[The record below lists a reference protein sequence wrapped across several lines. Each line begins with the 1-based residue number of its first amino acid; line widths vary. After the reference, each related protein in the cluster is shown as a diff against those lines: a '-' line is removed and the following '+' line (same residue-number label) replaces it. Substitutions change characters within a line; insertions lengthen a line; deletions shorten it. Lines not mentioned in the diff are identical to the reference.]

1 MVAPVSLQ
9 REKRS
14 QLAGDVTFIQM
25 SPGGQKFEPA
35 YQVDSKVVFVR
46 EEIAHHEKRVLQ
58 QFYADLFLM
67 ISNMDQAQPITAR
80 EVDERH
86 EEKMLQLGPVLERL
100 HDELLTPLID
110 RTFEI
115 MARKGMLP
123 PAPPVLQGMELRV
136 EFISILAQAQKL
148 LGTISLERL
157 VAFVG
162 NTVAVFPE
170 AKDKLDIDE
179 AIDDYAGMLGTKPN
193 LVVTG
198 DKLAAKRAARA
209 QQEKMSAMAQMAKP
223 LNDASGAASNL
234 ASADQGQPE
243 VLNGL
248 VGALQGQ

>member
-1 MVAPVSLQ
+1 
-9 REKRS
+9 
-14 QLAGDVTFIQM
+14 
-25 SPGGQKFEPA
+25 
-35 YQVDSKVVFVR
+35 
-46 EEIAHHEKRVLQ
+46 
-58 QFYADLFLM
+58 
-67 ISNMDQAQPITAR
+67 
-80 EVDERH
+80 
-86 EEKMLQLGPVLERL
+86 
-100 HDELLTPLID
+100 
-110 RTFEI
+110 
-115 MARKGMLP
+115 
-123 PAPPVLQGMELRV
+123 MELRV